1 MDMLLLFPLSG
12 IAANPPPL
20 LLQEPLPHPQ
30 TLVEAKQGGSA
41 VTQG

>member
-1 MDMLLLFPLSG
+1 MHMLLLFPFSV
-12 IAANPPPL
+12 ITVPPP
-20 LLQEPLPHPQ
+20 LQEPLPHPQ